1 MAENWNNSHCNYFSF
16 IYSKCEESY
25 SLVLKKMWNV
35 FSRIWKNDIVRK
47 WKINRRINKNKM
59 TVGDAMYVLKH
70 EDSFSK
76 DQVDK
81 VVKIQ
86 KNAMKLATI
95 PNMAV
100 TPASE
105 VLEKVLTKLKNEND
119 S

>member
-1 MAENWNNSHCNYFSF
+1 M
-16 IYSKCEESY
+16 
-25 SLVLKKMWNV
+25 VLKKMWNV